1 MRERMKTEQERH
13 TQQRTSGLS
22 NASWLFCIA
31 AALLLSSCGFQ
42 LRGQAAL
49 PFETIHII
57 GSPLVVVQLTRA
69 VRAGTTT
76 QVVANEKEADATL
89 QILAEARDRAIL
101 SLSASGRVRELQIRY
116 RLSYRVYDKEK
127 KDLIAPSDILLRRD
141 LTYSDTDVLGKE
153 QEEALLYRDM
163 QTDAVQQVVRRL
175 QVAHMNPATP
185 DLR

>member
-1 MRERMKTEQERH
+1 MKTEQERH

-89 QILAEARDRAIL
+89 QIPHVDGAGTLEFSSPAFSVVENQGSATITVSRVPL
-101 SLSASGRVRELQIRY
+101 STSRCS
-116 RLSYRVYDKEK
+116 
-127 KDLIAPSDILLRRD
+127 SDWR
-141 LTYSDTDVLGKE
+141 
-153 QEEALLYRDM
+153 
-163 QTDAVQQVVRRL
+163 
-175 QVAHMNPATP
+175 
-185 DLR
+185 

>member
-101 SLSASGRVRELQIRY
+101 SLSASGRVRELQNP
-116 RLSYRVYDKEK
+116 L
-127 KDLIAPSDILLRRD
+127 PSFIPGVRQ
-141 LTYSDTDVLGKE
+141 GKE
-153 QEEALLYRDM
+153 RPYSAERYPAQARSH
-163 QTDAVQQVVRRL
+163 VQ
-175 QVAHMNPATP
+175 
-185 DLR
+185 